1 MRFPL
6 PEKISFLCC
15 VATSTPLYC
24 TATKLAN
31 IQHKERTHGHR
42 SVQQNPEK
50 PIKSYPIPWVKANK
64 LFAENLEK
72 MMKFQMNALKSYLD
86 IGLNQMRA
94 AAEITDMHSFQDF
107 CKRQAQIAQTV
118 QYKML
123 NDVKALS
130 DMNAGFKV
138 RNGHVQPGYP
148 AGRTFPKQ
156 RKPPFHLNHPAQ
168 AGRSCFR

>member
-1 MRFPL
+1 MVIDLFSKTLKNPSIL
-6 PEKISFLCC
+6 P
-15 VATSTPLYC
+15 
-24 TATKLAN
+24 N
-31 IQHKERTHGHR
+31 
-42 SVQQNPEK
+42 
-50 PIKSYPIPWVKANK
+50 PWVKANK

-130 DMNAGFKV
+130 DMNAGFKSEMDTS
-138 RNGHVQPGYP
+138 N
-148 AGRTFPKQ
+148 
-156 RKPPFHLNHPAQ
+156 Q
-168 AGRSCFR
+168 ATLQDAFSKAA